1 MRKDNVR
8 FLIPVIFA
16 SFKTQSCLIGQ
27 NYTQGAMKKFFLS
40 SLLLPLFTFAQ
51 NQHPNEEISR
61 KLDLILNKIASLEKR
76 VSNLES
82 DNKEVKQEVKVVAQT
97 AEEAKK
103 SIKAIPQEPEEKKS
117 FLQNLGSQLKTQQT
131 LDSGPWT
138 QKSSWTEIRKNLS
151 PIQVRK
157 ILGTPTK
164 IKKSINPRID
174 QIYLYYGDLDAD
186 GEMEE
191 GSVSFHRNR
200 VMNFELPFN

>member
-1 MRKDNVR
+1 MN
-8 FLIPVIFA
+8 
-16 SFKTQSCLIGQ
+16 
-27 NYTQGAMKKFFLS
+27 KFFLP

-51 NQHPNEEISR
+51 NQSSNEEISR
-61 KLDLILNKIASLEKR
+61 KLDLILSKVASLEKR

-82 DNKEVKQEVKVVAQT
+82 DNKEVRQEVKVVAQS

-174 QIYLYYGDLDAD
+174 QVYLYYGDLDAD
-186 GEMEE
+186 GETEE

-200 VMNFELPFN
+200 VMNFESPFN